1 MEIGVGRRDRR
12 WAWDVDIAV
21 GHGNR
26 RWAWDVEIA
35 VGHGDRGMWR
45 SLLGTEIMGCG
56 DRRRDRFMGFV
67 HLWCELFIYGSDF
80 AGVLLVICG
89 FCFGGGRVMGSEAG
103 VVCLS
108 FVAFL
113 DDRGGGGFSGREIEA
128 FLDGGG
134 GGGFSGRE
142 TEEES

>member
-1 MEIGVGRRDRR
+1 MFGCGVEIGVGRRDRR

-21 GHGNR
+21 GHGM
-26 RWAWDVEIA
+26 WTLPL
-35 VGHGDRGMWR
+35 GM
-45 SLLGTEIMGCG
+45 EVVGCG
-56 DRRRDRFMGFV
+56 DWRWVWRSAQRSVYGFV

-80 AGVLLVICG
+80 AGFLLVICG
-89 FCFGGGRVMGSEAG
+89 FCFGGGGVMGSEAG
-103 VVCLS
+103 AVCLS

-113 DDRGGGGFSGREIEA
+113 DGGGGGGFSGRETEA

-142 TEEES
+142 TEEEN